1 LERQVNVMTISKW
14 MPIGTVLKMNAL
26 NYPDK
31 LGWQDKSKDFTFK
44 EWNERSCR
52 LANGLKDLGV
62 GHKDSFAALAYNRGE
77 WMDIYAGCA
86 KGGQVVVPV
95 NFRLAGPDIEY
106 ITNHSECKAF
116 IVEAP
121 FVELIDG
128 IKDKLPIPDGAYI
141 YLGEGPAPE
150 GYVGYED
157 WLAGSSPSEP
167 DLLVDAADTWTIMYT
182 SGTTGRPKG
191 VVRTHESFM
200 AQYFLNDINMGVRP
214 TDKVMLVMPMF
225 HVNSIFYSF
234 PYTLVTAPVFVYN
247 MVSFDPEDL
256 LRTIDEYKITFTSLV
271 PTHYIMM
278 LALPDDVKNNID
290 VSSIRQLLIS
300 SAPARKDLK
309 LGIMDYFKNAELWEA
324 YGSTEGGLV
333 TLLRP
338 EDQFKK
344 LGSIGKEIFGT
355 DRIRI
360 LDEDKNEVPDGEVG
374 ELFYR
379 TPMLFKEYL
388 KEPEKTKEAFNNG
401 WSSAGDMVKRDEDG
415 YYTLMDRKANMI
427 ITGGENVFPSEV
439 ESAVGAHE
447 AVKDIAVI
455 GVPDEK
461 WGEAIKAVVVLN
473 DGFDSSDELV
483 KEILGSA
490 RGKIAGYKIPKTVDF
505 LEDDEM
511 PRTPQGKILH
521 RILREKYGKWSDK

>member
-1 LERQVNVMTISKW
+1 MTISKW
-14 MPIGTVLKMNAL
+14 MHMGTVLKMNAL

-31 LGWQDKSKDFTFK
+31 LGWQDKTREYTFK
-44 EWNERSCR
+44 KWNERSCR
-52 LANGLKDLGV
+52 LANALTGMGV
-62 GHKDSFAALAYNRGE
+62 GHKDTFAVIAYNRGE
-77 WMDIYAGCA
+77 WMDIYASCG
-86 KGGQVVVPV
+86 KGGQIAVPIM
-95 NFRLAGPDIEY
+95 FRLAGPEIEF
-106 ITNHSECKAF
+106 IVNHSECKAF

-121 FVELIDG
+121 FVELIDS
-128 IKDKLPIPDGAYI
+128 IKDRLPVPENGYI
-141 YLGEGPAPE
+141 YLGDGPAPE
-150 GYVGYED
+150 GYVGYEE
-157 WLAGSSPSEP
+157 LLSESSPDEP
-167 DLLVDAADTWTIMYT
+167 DLLVDGADTWTVMYT

-191 VVRTHESFM
+191 VVRTHESYM
-200 AQYFLNDINMGVRP
+200 AQYYLSNINVGVLP
-214 TDKVMLVMPMF
+214 SDKVMLVMPMC

-256 LRTIDEYKITFTSLV
+256 LRTIEKYKITYTSLV
-271 PTHYIMM
+271 PTHYIML
-278 LALPDDVKNNID
+278 LALPDEVKNSVD
-290 VSSIRQLLIS
+290 VSSVRQLLIS

-309 LGIMDYFKNAELWEA
+309 LAIMDYFKNAELWEA

-360 LDEDKNEVPDGEVG
+360 LDESRNEVPDGEVG

-388 KEPEKTKEAFNNG
+388 KEPGKTKEAFEKG

-415 YYTLMDRKANMI
+415 YYVLVDRKANMI
-427 ITGGENVFPSEV
+427 ITGGENVYPSEV
-439 ESAVGAHE
+439 EGVVGAHE
-447 AVKDIAVI
+447 AVKDIAVV

-461 WGEAIKAVVVLN
+461 WGEAVKAIVVLHN
-473 DGFDSSDELV
+473 GYEPSEDLAGELV
-483 KEILGSA
+483 EFT
-490 RGKIAGYKIPKTVDF
+490 RGKLAGFKRPKSIDF
-505 LEDDEM
+505 IEDSEM
-511 PRTPQGKILH
+511 PRTASGKILH
-521 RILREKYGKWSDK
+521 RILRSKFGKWSD